1 MLIIVTILGSRKSRP
16 TGRLL
21 AESLHARYTEESS
34 NDGIVIRYGNSYSRD
49 SVSGQTINTQEAVS
63 ISSNKPRCKSLLTE
77 QNIPTPRRI
86 SFQDALAGNCQF
98 PVVVRRNNHFKGK
111 FFYLVSNQRNLRKYN
126 PETHYIQEYV
136 DKIDEYRLFIMKD
149 RIIEADL
156 KELPEG
162 HTNPV
167 RNFETGCFF
176 RWVRVSS
183 LSPDLKRAV
192 RNAVQTCG
200 LDFAAVDCAT
210 IRTPDGIKPTIFEI
224 NSAPGLIDRKIELFT
239 NKLHELYLD

>member
-1 MLIIVTILGSRKSRP
+1 MITIVTILGSRKSRP

-21 AESLHARYTEESS
+21 AEALQARYTEESS
-34 NDGIVIRYGNSYSRD
+34 NDNVVIRYGNSYSRD
-49 SVSGQTINTQEAVS
+49 STNGQTINKQEAVS

-77 QNIPTPRRI
+77 HEIPTPRRI
-86 SFQDALAGNCQF
+86 SFQDALSGHCQF

-111 FFYLVSNQRNLRKYN
+111 FFYLIRDPARLRRYD
-126 PETHYIQEYV
+126 PSSHYIQEYV

-183 LSPDLKRAV
+183 LNPDLKRAV

-210 IRTPDGIKPTIFEI
+210 IRTSTGIKPTIFEI

>member
-1 MLIIVTILGSRKSRP
+1 MASR
-16 TGRLL
+16 
-21 AESLHARYTEESS
+21 
-34 NDGIVIRYGNSYSRD
+34 
-49 SVSGQTINTQEAVS
+49 
-63 ISSNKPRCKSLLTE
+63 
-77 QNIPTPRRI
+77 
-86 SFQDALAGNCQF
+86 CQF

-111 FFYLVSNQRNLRKYN
+111 FFYLIRDPARLRRYN
-126 PETHYIQEYV
+126 PANHYIQEYV

-183 LSPDLKRAV
+183 LNTDLKRAV

-210 IRTPDGIKPTIFEI
+210 IRTPQGIKPTIFEI